1 MLIRISKV
9 ALVVFVGLQGLFYG
23 LNNIV
28 NFKQAM
34 SFVSG
39 VLPMKGHA
47 AYPHAFGPPITWPPL
62 IVATLCIIIIGEL
75 LVAGLSFKGAYD
87 MVRSR
92 NDPSGMFNVAKKYAI
107 LGCAMALVV
116 WFGLFLAVGGAYFQ
130 MWQTD
135 LGAAAMT
142 GAFQYAMTSG
152 LVLLF
157 VNAPDTPSEI

>member
-1 MLIRISKV
+1 MIRMSKIV
-9 ALVVFVGLQGLFYG
+9 LVVFVGLQGLFYG

-39 VLPMKGHA
+39 VLPMEGHA
-47 AYPHAFGPPITWPPL
+47 AYPNAFGPSITWPPL
-62 IVATLCIIIIGEL
+62 IVATLCAIILGEL

-87 MVRSR
+87 MVRAR
-92 NDPSGMFNVAKKYAI
+92 NGPSGLFNTAKTYAV
-107 LGCAMALVV
+107 LGCAMALIV

-135 LGAAAMT
+135 LGTAAMA
-142 GAFQYAMTSG
+142 GAFQYSVTSG

-157 VNAPDTPSEI
+157 VNTPDTPPED